1 MPLSKS
7 RDRERKRRAVEV
19 KRPQGLALLSRA
31 LIRSLRAHGISPER
45 YISAVPVSL
54 DSYRAL
60 QRRLEAKEQ
69 RVQWQSSGI
78 RVLQQE
84 LAQLRARLATLPAM
98 QDTETL
104 QRIAQLEAGQV
115 LHEVAAHN
123 TAQPE
128 VAEGEPAGVRDS
140 GPPAPAPGPPQ
151 TLFGFLHPRPAPIG
165 LISDPQF
172 QRREPDT
179 P

>member
-84 LAQLRARLATLPAM
+84 LAQLRATVP
-98 QDTETL
+98 ET
-104 QRIAQLEAGQV
+104 
-115 LHEVAAHN
+115 
-123 TAQPE
+123 
-128 VAEGEPAGVRDS
+128 
-140 GPPAPAPGPPQ
+140 GP
-151 TLFGFLHPRPAPIG
+151 
-165 LISDPQF
+165 
-172 QRREPDT
+172 
-179 P
+179 